1 MTGHQAFFTRE
12 ALEKIA
18 EVTVANLTAFEEGRS
33 SGNEVGRS
41 GSVAN
46 RSR

>member
-18 EVTVANLTAFEEGRS
+18 EVTVANLTAFEEGRP
-33 SGNEVGRS
+33 SGNEVGPERIQ
-41 GSVAN
+41 G
-46 RSR
+46 